1 MADFKM
7 TTGQLNPP
15 VSYLVAVTQGGLS
28 VPYVLGDSVVTFS
41 LSRLGQSGY
50 VVDHAPATVANPA
63 AVLPSDVDAGVVRY
77 LWQAGDTDVADE
89 FVAWFTLA
97 GQDLPTFSIL
107 IADRPPSLTGKY
119 TSPAKLKDFTGI
131 LALKEEGDE
140 WLSENL
146 IPRTESW
153 IDSLGPFR
161 PGAYCSGQVTL
172 AANVLAEYVYLA
184 VSPDRSQGG
193 IGSVGDKKSE
203 TIGRYSYT
211 LSDVSEFDP
220 SRWNTVLDEILRIL
234 GDCIDLDNMGA
245 EALGFSAGST
255 QVFPTLPGYE
265 RDSFEVSDETY
276 IFKSFCHA
284 RRRRV
289 PWGW

>member
-1 MADFKM
+1 
-7 TTGQLNPP
+7 
-15 VSYLVAVTQGGLS
+15 
-28 VPYVLGDSVVTFS
+28 
-41 LSRLGQSGY
+41 
-50 VVDHAPATVANPA
+50 
-63 AVLPSDVDAGVVRY
+63 
-77 LWQAGDTDVADE
+77 
-89 FVAWFTLA
+89 
-97 GQDLPTFSIL
+97 
-107 IADRPPSLTGKY
+107 
-119 TSPAKLKDFTGI
+119 
-131 LALKEEGDE
+131 
-140 WLSENL
+140 
-146 IPRTESW
+146 
-153 IDSLGPFR
+153 
-161 PGAYCSGQVTL
+161 
-172 AANVLAEYVYLA
+172 VLAEYVYLA

-193 IGSVGDKKSE
+193 IGSVGNKKSE